1 MTAERM
7 FRNVGYSIHWST
19 YWNMTS
25 NSEAALHLAREKGL
39 VRPRD
44 LAARGIPRVTL
55 TRLVRSGRLE
65 KIGRGLYALPHRDV
79 TEHQG
84 LAETAKRVPHGV
96 VCLLSAL
103 RFHGLTTQDP
113 FEVWMAI
120 DRKSRRPRQD
130 HPPLRVVRFPAR
142 ALVEGVVEHR
152 IEGVKVRITSPAR
165 TVVDCFRYR
174 SKIGLDVAIEAL
186 RDYRRAAAG
195 TVDELWRAAEVA
207 RVRSVIRPY
216 LEALA

>member
-1 MTAERM
+1 
-7 FRNVGYSIHWST
+7 
-19 YWNMTS
+19 MTS
-25 NSEAALHLAREKGL
+25 NSEAALQLAREKGL

-44 LAARGIPRVTL
+44 LASRSIPRVTL

-65 KIGRGLYALPHRDV
+65 RIGRGLYCLPRRDV

-84 LAETAKRVPHGV
+84 LAETAKRVPNGV

-120 DRKSRRPRQD
+120 DRKARRPHQD
-130 HPPLRVVRFPAR
+130 HPPLRIVRFPAR
-142 ALVEGVVEHR
+142 ALVEGVVEHQ

-165 TVVDCFRYR
+165 TVADCFRYR
-174 SKIGLDVAIEAL
+174 SKVGLDVAIEAL
-186 RDYRRAAAG
+186 RDYRRGAAG
-195 TVDELWRAAEVA
+195 TVDELWKAAEVA
-207 RVRSVIRPY
+207 RIRSVIRPY
-216 LEALA
+216 LESLA

>member
-1 MTAERM
+1 
-7 FRNVGYSIHWST
+7 
-19 YWNMTS
+19 MTS
-25 NSEAALHLAREKGL
+25 HSEAALDLAREKGL

-44 LAARGIPRVTL
+44 LAPRGIPRVTL
-55 TRLVRSGRLE
+55 TRLVRSGRLA

-113 FEVWMAI
+113 FEVWLAI
-120 DRKSRRPRQD
+120 DRKARRPQQD
-130 HPPLRVVRFPAR
+130 HPPLRIVRFPAR
-142 ALVEGVVEHR
+142 ALAEGVEEHQ

-174 SKIGLDVAIEAL
+174 SKVGLDVAIEAL
-186 RDYRRAAAG
+186 RDYRRGAAG
-195 TVDELWRAAEVA
+195 TADELWKAAGVA
-207 RVRSVIRPY
+207 RSRSVIRPY

>member
-1 MTAERM
+1 
-7 FRNVGYSIHWST
+7 
-19 YWNMTS
+19 MTS
-25 NSEAALHLAREKGL
+25 NSEAALQMAREKGL

-44 LAARGIPRVTL
+44 LASRDIPRVTL

-65 KIGRGLYALPHRDV
+65 RIGRGLYALPHRDV

-84 LAETAKRVPHGV
+84 LAETAKRFPHGV

-113 FEVWMAI
+113 FEIWLAI
-120 DRKSRRPRQD
+120 DRKARRAQQD
-130 HPPLRVVRFPAR
+130 HPPLRIVRFPAR
-142 ALVEGVVEHR
+142 ALVEGVEEHQ

-165 TVVDCFRYR
+165 TVADCFRYR
-174 SKIGLDVAIEAL
+174 SKVGLDVAIEAL
-186 RDYRRAAAG
+186 RDYRRAATG
-195 TVDELWRAAEVA
+195 TVDELWKAAEVA

>member
-1 MTAERM
+1 M
-7 FRNVGYSIHWST
+7 
-19 YWNMTS
+19 
-25 NSEAALHLAREKGL
+25 
-39 VRPRD
+39 
-44 LAARGIPRVTL
+44 TL
-55 TRLVRSGRLE
+55 TRLVHSGRLE
-65 KIGRGLYALPHRDV
+65 RIGRGLYALPNRDV

-84 LAETAKRVPHGV
+84 LVETAKRIPHGV
-96 VCLLSAL
+96 FCLLSAL

-130 HPPLRVVRFPAR
+130 YPPLRVVRFSAR

-152 IEGVKVRITSPAR
+152 IEGVRVRITSPAR

-174 SKIGLDVAIEAL
+174 SKVGLDVAIEAL
-186 RDYRRAAAG
+186 RDYRRGAAG
-195 TVDELWRAAEVA
+195 TVDELWKAAEVA

>member
-1 MTAERM
+1 
-7 FRNVGYSIHWST
+7 
-19 YWNMTS
+19 MTS
-25 NSEAALHLAREKGL
+25 NSEAALQLAREKGL

-44 LAARGIPRVTL
+44 LASRDIPRVTL

-65 KIGRGLYALPHRDV
+65 RIGRGLYALPHRDV
-79 TEHQG
+79 TENQG
-84 LAETAKRVPHGV
+84 LAETAKRAPNGV

-113 FEVWMAI
+113 FEVWIAI
-120 DRKSRRPRQD
+120 HRKARRPQQG
-130 HPPLRVVRFPAR
+130 HPPLRIVRFSAR
-142 ALVEGVVEHR
+142 ALVEGVEEHL
-152 IEGVKVRITSPAR
+152 IESVKVRITSPAR

-174 SKIGLDVAIEAL
+174 SKVGLDVAIEAL
-186 RDYRRAAAG
+186 RDYRRGAAG
-195 TVDELWRAAEVA
+195 TVDELWKAAEIA